1 MMSKV
6 EYKIRKVKVDGV
18 IKIVPLR
25 RKTVLG
31 FGSWKIDPD
40 WDEAEAAL
48 AAEKLLGL
56 NDDST
61 LVYISK
67 FIEKRAPSTHNKY
80 YE

>member
-1 MMSKV
+1 MSKV
-6 EYKIRKVKVDGV
+6 EYKIRKVKVDGI
-18 IKIVPLR
+18 IKFVPMR

-40 WDEAEAAL
+40 WNAAEEAL

-61 LVYISK
+61 LTYISK
-67 FIEKRAPSTHNKY
+67 FIDKRAPKTHNKF